1 MTGKKNV
8 DFACIQSYSDR
19 NLCPTEHGWNDPPL
33 FSFSSLQSGSNKK
46 SQMTKRVN
54 HVVSVSSPDSSTSSA
69 LDPHKKN
76 NTSIPPLLNSGLS
89 PSGPPPPPPTAFHT
103 EKDITNTINVKDD
116 MVENPGESEGVLTR
130 GSNEEPENRIFD
142 QVLASLAELTDK
154 HCETVQVTRN
164 AKTIDAHVE
173 P

>member
-1 MTGKKNV
+1 
-8 DFACIQSYSDR
+8 
-19 NLCPTEHGWNDPPL
+19 
-33 FSFSSLQSGSNKK
+33 
-46 SQMTKRVN
+46 MTKRVN

-69 LDPHKKN
+69 LDPHKKK

-89 PSGPPPPPPTAFHT
+89 PSGPPPPPTAFHT
-103 EKDITNTINVKDD
+103 EEDIITNTNVKDD
-116 MVENPGESEGVLTR
+116 VVENPGESEGVLTR
-130 GSNEEPENRIFD
+130 GSNEEPENRTFD

-164 AKTIDAHVE
+164 AKTIDACVE

>member
-1 MTGKKNV
+1 MTGKNV
-8 DFACIQSYSDR
+8 DFACIQSYSDSD
-19 NLCPTEHGWNDPPL
+19 LCPTEHGWNDPPL

-76 NTSIPPLLNSGLS
+76 NTSTPPLLNSGLS
-89 PSGPPPPPPTAFHT
+89 PSGPPPPPTAFHT
-103 EKDITNTINVKDD
+103 EEDITNTNVKDD
-116 MVENPGESEGVLTR
+116 MVENPGESEEMLTK
-130 GSNEEPENRIFD
+130 EPENRTFD
-142 QVLASLAELTDK
+142 QVLTSLAELTDK
-154 HCETVQVTRN
+154 HCETVQVTGN
-164 AKTIDAHVE
+164 AKIIDVRVE